1 MEGIQNMNET
11 ERLRVIATIESSLA
25 SQTRWIIGSQIV
37 LVFVVMV
44 IVKLALK

>member
-1 MEGIQNMNET
+1 MNET
-11 ERLRVIATIESSLA
+11 ESLGVRAAVERALA

-44 IVKLALK
+44 IVKLVLK